1 MDDGET
7 FPSKYPNVGATCQL
21 QIGGLSL
28 VMIGG
33 EPDDKTDDKADTVP
47 AAVIKEDPVI
57 KPVAWEKDTL
67 PDCPEDESRTRMDDG
82 KTHVSKYP
90 NVGATCK
97 LQIGEMSLIM
107 MGKEEPEAKGADG
120 KPVEKKTVPV
130 EAAVK
135 ADESGKPA
143 EKKEDFS
150 ALKGLEHCPDFNER
164 FTLVNGR
171 TRAIAYPNSG
181 FNCSIEYGLA

>member
-33 EPDDKTDDKADTVP
+33 EPDDKADDKADTVP

-107 MGKEEPEAKGADG
+107 MGKEEPEAKG
-120 KPVEKKTVPV
+120 
-130 EAAVK
+130 
-135 ADESGKPA
+135 
-143 EKKEDFS
+143 
-150 ALKGLEHCPDFNER
+150 CR
-164 FTLVNGR
+164 R
-171 TRAIAYPNSG
+171 
-181 FNCSIEYGLA
+181 